1 MPQKGVEVKGGG
13 GGGSLKG
20 RGVKGRG
27 SLILLKPEGE
37 FIIYCRG

>member
-1 MPQKGVEVKGGG
+1 MPQKGVEVK